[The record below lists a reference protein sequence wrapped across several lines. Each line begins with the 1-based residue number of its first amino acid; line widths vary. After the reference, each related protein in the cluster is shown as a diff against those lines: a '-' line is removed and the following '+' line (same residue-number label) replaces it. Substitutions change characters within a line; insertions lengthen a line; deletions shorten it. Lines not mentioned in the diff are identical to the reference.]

1 MARKTLGIAAAL
13 GLALASGVTLNQ
25 GTAALTGQTALAR
38 LMGAPG
44 ALEFGAIDTDAA
56 HGRVTLHDVSLT
68 NGSVHVYARLLTL
81 SLDAKAR
88 QGSVLQIADQP
99 QAPGGTGTASA
110 SDVTITTEANTYLVK
125 KIDLTGTSL
134 SNSDLTTLFD
144 PKNPETL
151 GTRLKKINATS
162 ITISGITSDK
172 KTADG
177 NVHGEIAQ
185 LQLGN
190 VANGRI
196 GTASTAGLT
205 VSGLGVKAA
214 GAVKTGAIE
223 ASGLDLAL
231 LDHLLNSQRLDDAEP
246 LTPLADALTI
256 HDISLTNG
264 ANHNVVTIA
273 AITEKG
279 LEARPLK
286 TDFKALQK
294 AEKNDAP
301 DDDEAKAERSK
312 AVAEDIL
319 SSYEASSFAIEK
331 VTVAT
336 TDENG
341 PVKAS
346 IGKIAFDGYK
356 NRRFGTLAIH
366 DFLLDAA
373 RVKASMATLDLVNLY
388 VPALDKPADSE
399 SISDLTTDHLPS
411 AAKADLDGLVVD
423 INTPGEDG
431 TLSEVKFNIAH
442 IGSTSDSLPGQQPVQ
457 GTVTLDQLTFDLPGG
472 DKAAAKE
479 LLAMGYKSL
488 NISAAVASKFD
499 QGAETLTVKRFNV
512 NGIGLGS
519 LTLAI
524 DLVNVNKGI
533 FSSNP
538 SIAKASALAVLL
550 KHIDLRVE
558 NTGLFDKALVLKA
571 NQNGKS
577 VAEER
582 STEEDF
588 FAVQLP
594 EAAGNDPALKTV
606 GAAVAKF
613 IAAPKNLHISVTAK
627 DGLGVTDISLL
638 GNPSA
643 ILSRLEI
650 HAEANQ

>member
-1 MARKTLGIAAAL
+1 MARKTLGIAVAL
-13 GLALASGVTLNQ
+13 GVVLASGVTLNQ
-25 GTAALTGQTALAR
+25 GLAALTGQTALAR
-38 LMGAPG
+38 LMGVPG
-44 ALEFGAIDTDAA
+44 ALTFAAADLDATR
-56 HGRVTLHDVSLT
+56 GLMTLHDVRLT
-68 NGSVHVYARLLTL
+68 NGSMSVYARILTL
-81 SLDAKAR
+81 SSDAQAR
-88 QGSVLQIADQP
+88 QGNIVKIADQI
-99 QAPGGTGTASA
+99 QGSAGSAAA
-110 SDVTITTEANTYLVK
+110 SDVTIRTEANTYLVK

-134 SNSDLTTLFD
+134 GNGDLAALLD
-144 PKNPETL
+144 PKSPESL
-151 GTRLKKINATS
+151 ETRLKKINAAS
-162 ITISGITSDK
+162 VVVSGITSDK

-177 NVHGEIAQ
+177 NVHGEIAR
-185 LQLGN
+185 LELAN

-196 GTASTAGLT
+196 GTAGATGLT

-214 GAVKTGAIE
+214 GAIKTGTIE

-231 LDHLLNSQRLDDAEP
+231 LDHVLNSQRLDDAEP
-246 LTPLADALTI
+246 LQPLADALTI
-256 HDISLTNG
+256 HDIALTNS
-264 ANHNVVTIA
+264 ANHNVATIA
-273 AITEKG
+273 SITEKG
-279 LEARPLK
+279 LKARPLK

-294 AEKNDAP
+294 AEATDAA
-301 DDDEAKAERSK
+301 DDDEAKAARSK

-331 VTVAT
+331 VAIAT
-336 TDENG
+336 TDESG

-356 NRRFGTLAIH
+356 NRRFGNLAVH
-366 DFLLDAA
+366 DVLLDAA
-373 RVKASMATLDLVNLY
+373 RVKASVATLDLVGFY
-388 VPALDKPADSE
+388 VPALDKPTNSDSTT
-399 SISDLTTDHLPS
+399 DLTTDHLPS
-411 AAKADLDGLVVD
+411 AAKADLNGLVVD

-431 TLSEVKFNIAH
+431 TSSEIKFNIAH

-488 NISAAVASKFD
+488 NISASIASKFD

-550 KHIDLRVE
+550 KHVDLRVE
-558 NTGLFDKALVLKA
+558 NTGLFDKTLALKA

-582 STEEDF
+582 RAEQDF

-594 EAAGNDPALKTV
+594 EAAGNDPALKNV

-638 GNPSA
+638 GEPSA
-643 ILSRLEI
+643 ILNRLEI